1 METARKS
8 SATAESEAG
17 QSVLDATTGWI
28 SAARERATL
37 IARLAAAEARL
48 AATSLVLI
56 VALAIAI
63 AIMFLSAWGL
73 LAAGLVYGLHQSGVS
88 LWASLTGL
96 AALHIVIALLLARR
110 AAGLGANLKF
120 AATRR
125 QFAEA
130 AEPTP

>member
-37 IARLAAAEARL
+37 ITRLAAAEARL

-63 AIMFLSAWGL
+63 SIMMLSAWGL
-73 LAAGLVYGLHQSGVS
+73 IAAGLVYLLHQSGVP
-88 LWASLTGL
+88 LWASLAGL
-96 AALHIVIALLLARR
+96 AALHLAIALLLARR

-120 AATRR
+120 TATRR
-125 QFAEA
+125 QFSEA
-130 AEPTP
+130 AEPTS